1 MGLIVQKFGGSSV
14 ANAERVMNVANIV
27 TDTYRAG
34 NDVVVVVSAQG
45 DTTDDL
51 IEKAKEI
58 NPSASKRELDMLLTA
73 GEQISIAL
81 LAMAIEKLGYK
92 PNAIAQGLALQKTT
106 TIALIVP
113 EASFFYTGQI
123 INGLIDVAKIYKY
136 NIVLHTA
143 TEGITEMNEIIETI
157 IKSRVDGVVI
167 FNDKL
172 CKDELNTLTRY
183 QVPIVVIGNKMHD
196 DMIGSVYV
204 DYASLVYDLVNSYMD
219 RGVHDIALVED
230 RKNPQVIAQMLS
242 GLTKAFEKRGM
253 KYDNFIEIPKEYR
266 SSYLYLK
273 EYFAKK
279 RHQLVL
285 TYRDSQA
292 LAVLNSAKEQ
302 AQPIA
307 IPQEMEVVCILD
319 SKYNAMAR
327 PQISGY
333 KIPDYDMGAMA
344 MRMITKMLA
353 ENSEPFEKE
362 LEMFSIYT
370 PRQSTK

>member
-1 MGLIVQKFGGSSV
+1 MQ
-14 ANAERVMNVANIV
+14 E
-27 TDTYRAG
+27 
-34 NDVVVVVSAQG
+34 
-45 DTTDDL
+45 
-51 IEKAKEI
+51 
-58 NPSASKRELDMLLTA
+58 
-73 GEQISIAL
+73 
-81 LAMAIEKLGYK
+81 AIEKLGYK

-242 GLTKAFEKRGM
+242 GLTKAFEKRG
-253 KYDNFIEIPKEYR
+253 
-266 SSYLYLK
+266 
-273 EYFAKK
+273 
-279 RHQLVL
+279 
-285 TYRDSQA
+285 
-292 LAVLNSAKEQ
+292 
-302 AQPIA
+302 
-307 IPQEMEVVCILD
+307 
-319 SKYNAMAR
+319 
-327 PQISGY
+327 
-333 KIPDYDMGAMA
+333 
-344 MRMITKMLA
+344 
-353 ENSEPFEKE
+353 
-362 LEMFSIYT
+362 
-370 PRQSTK
+370 